1 METPV
6 ILSSPLQK
14 ESGEWPTSARAIV
27 RSLHRQGKSQR
38 EIVSETLMPRRTI
51 RRILKQEHS
60 RRERKKKLPKPHL
73 LSQRTIRQIIRTISR
88 DWSTRRLSF
97 LAVKTLLHL
106 TPSVRTIRRE
116 LAHAGYRRCIAC
128 PRPYISRAQAKKRL
142 AFAKSHRWWGTSDY
156 AAHRNDGK
164 RGGD

>member
-14 ESGEWPTSARAIV
+14 ESGEWPTPARAIV

-38 EIVSETLMPRRTI
+38 EIVSETFMPRRTI

-60 RRERKKKLPKPHL
+60 RRERKKKLFKPHL

-88 DWSTRRLSF
+88 DWSTRRFSF
-97 LAVKTLLHL
+97 LVIKTLLHL
-106 TPSVRTIRRE
+106 TLLVRTIRRE

-128 PRPYISRAQAKKRL
+128 LRLYISRVQVKKRL

-156 AAHRNDGK
+156 ATQRDDGK